1 MHGIL
6 LWLMRGP
13 QKWIILILVAAVGV
27 SNALVL
33 WYWLARLYLDADPK
47 AANEYLD
54 SLHMAVELGRLD
66 VISALLALVAF
77 ILGSFAL
84 VSFGYIRYRA
94 EKVAD
99 QTAREVAEEWLK
111 RRGPDDSN
119 RSTKPEGAATVDDV
133 DVSSVEDEEA
143 DDNDS

>member
-1 MHGIL
+1 
-6 LWLMRGP
+6 MRGP

-84 VSFGYIRYRA
+84 VSFGY
-94 EKVAD
+94 
-99 QTAREVAEEWLK
+99 TAYAHGSGSINML
-111 RRGPDDSN
+111 
-119 RSTKPEGAATVDDV
+119 
-133 DVSSVEDEEA
+133 
-143 DDNDS
+143 